1 MRDLDR
7 TTAPATAQRAP
18 SAADMFPAIPDTV
31 RTPLWYAS
39 RVLQVT
45 ALDWWEDGVP
55 PSRKRRAQQAA
66 SQLQQRAA
74 HQIQAAASVATAAM
88 SSMSH
93 GLRMHAAGRAPRRAP
108 TSVPMLPAISGRLSA
123 A

>member
-1 MRDLDR
+1 MEDLDR
-7 TTAPATAQRAP
+7 TLTAPAQRAP
-18 SAADMFPAIPDTV
+18 SAAEMFPAIPDSV

-55 PSRKRRAQQAA
+55 PSRGRRARQAA
-66 SQLQQRAA
+66 GQLQQRAVD
-74 HQIQAAASVATAAM
+74 QIQAVATVATAAV

-93 GLRMHAAGRAPRRAP
+93 GLRLHAPGRAPRRAP
-108 TSVPMLPAISGRLSA
+108 AAVPMLPALSGRLSA